1 MKADPRN
8 TRPGGTISGPAMF
21 TLADF
26 GVCVA
31 IIASLGETGFE
42 AVIASSTVNFLASPR
57 QAT

>member
-1 MKADPRN
+1 
-8 TRPGGTISGPAMF
+8 MF